1 MSYLQKFLDQEV
13 VPALGCTEPAAVA
26 LAVAKVKEL
35 FDEATNLEV
44 EIKVS
49 TNVFKNGM
57 YVGIPGLDGEK
68 GNQLAAALSLL
79 CGKSKYGLEALKDC
93 SPSYSGKAKDLIKSG
108 RVKVTCIT
116 DKDGVYLEAHA
127 KDGLHHGYCIIE
139 GHHDMITEIGFDGKV
154 VFKRDVSNQTL
165 ITAPEGIDDIFKLAE
180 TASPAELEKAYKS
193 YEINKEMA
201 EFAMN
206 RRDYTCLGAENSVE
220 SKIRRYCIE
229 ASGARMSGVK
239 KPIMSTGGSGN
250 QGIATTIPVGLV
262 GEKINA
268 SREKLSRALILS
280 HLFVGFIKAKL
291 GRLTPTCGAANAA
304 APAAAAGITYLLGG
318 SKEQIINAAQT
329 VLAGATGMLCDGAKE
344 SCAFKVGFSGSLA
357 FSSALLALEGR
368 GVKNNQ
374 GLVGESIE
382 ETLENIKTVSTT
394 GMPDIENV
402 IINLIA
408 K

>member
-1 MSYLQKFLDQEV
+1 MSYLKKFLDQEV

-26 LAVAKVKEL
+26 LVVAKVKEL
-35 FDEATNLEV
+35 FNDAKDLEV
-44 EIKVS
+44 EVKVS

-79 CGKSKYGLEALKDC
+79 CGKSRYGLEALKDC
-93 SPSYSGKAKDLIKSG
+93 SPEYTNMAKELIKNG

-127 KDGLHHGYCIIE
+127 RNKSHQGYCIIE

-154 VFKRDVSNQTL
+154 VFKKDVSTEAL
-165 ITAPEGIDDIFKLAE
+165 IPAPESIDEIFELAE
-180 TASPAELEKAYKS
+180 AASPEELKKAYKS
-193 YEINKEMA
+193 YELNKDMA
-201 EFAMN
+201 EFALGK
-206 RRDYTCLGAENSVE
+206 RRYTCLGAENSIE

-262 GEKINA
+262 GEKIKA
-268 SREKLSRALILS
+268 SREKVSKALILS
-280 HLFVGFIKAKL
+280 HLFVSYIKARL

-304 APAAAAGITYLLGG
+304 APAAAAGITYLLDG

-382 ETLENIKTVSTT
+382 ETLKNIKTVSTA

>member
-35 FDEATNLEV
+35 FDEVTDLEV
-44 EIKVS
+44 EVKVS

-57 YVGIPGLDGEK
+57 YVGIPGLDGER

-93 SPSYSGKAKDLIKSG
+93 SPAYSERAKELIRNGK
-108 RVKVTCIT
+108 VKVTCIT
-116 DKDGVYLEAHA
+116 DKEGVYLEAHA
-127 KDGLHHGYCIIE
+127 KNSSHKGYCIIE
-139 GHHDMITEIGFDGKV
+139 GYHDMITEIGFDGKV
-154 VFKRDVSNQTL
+154 IFKKDVFIEPAIK
-165 ITAPEGIDDIFKLAE
+165 APESINEIFKLTE
-180 TASPAELEKAYKS
+180 TASPVELKKAYKS

-206 RRDYTCLGAENSVE
+206 RRDYKCLGAENSIE

-250 QGIATTIPVGLV
+250 QGIATAIPVGLV
-262 GEKINA
+262 GEKIRA
-268 SREKLSRALILS
+268 SREKVSKALILS

-374 GLVGESIE
+374 GLVGASIE
-382 ETLENIKTVSTT
+382 ETLENIKTVSTA